1 MYVVKEDK
9 KEKNLIKQLTQ
20 LIQRKEE
27 IVYR

>member
-9 KEKNLIKQLTQ
+9 KEKKLIKQLTQ